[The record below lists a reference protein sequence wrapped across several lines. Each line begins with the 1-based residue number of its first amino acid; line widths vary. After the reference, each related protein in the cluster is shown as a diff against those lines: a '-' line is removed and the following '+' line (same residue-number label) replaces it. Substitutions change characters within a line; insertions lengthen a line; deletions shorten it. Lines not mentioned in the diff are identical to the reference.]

1 MAKLSIVD
9 TVKWIAT
16 IIQLLGYGMTGI
28 NLVPWNIYM
37 RPLQKGIFL
46 PPALFANA
54 HLLLNKLRFA
64 ASLKNKNLR
73 FFARGLKLCKTLYM
87 FFLGIFLW
95 FAVGM
100 MWKDRA
106 IMVVH
111 VGAFVSLLV
120 GFLNS

>member
-1 MAKLSIVD
+1 MTRLSTVD

-16 IIQLLGYGMTGI
+16 IIQLLGYGMTGM
-28 NLVPWNIYM
+28 NLVPWNI
-37 RPLQKGIFL
+37 
-46 PPALFANA
+46 
-54 HLLLNKLRFA
+54 
-64 ASLKNKNLR
+64 
-73 FFARGLKLCKTLYM
+73 YM

-111 VGAFVSLLV
+111 VGAFVSLLI
-120 GFLNS
+120 GFLSS